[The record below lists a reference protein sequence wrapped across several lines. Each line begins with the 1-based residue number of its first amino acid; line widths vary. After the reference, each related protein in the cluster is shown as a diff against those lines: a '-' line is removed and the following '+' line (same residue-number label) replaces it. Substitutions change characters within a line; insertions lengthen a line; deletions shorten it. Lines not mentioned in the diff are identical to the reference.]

1 MKRLVI
7 PFALLAFFSTSTLAE
22 DVINHKSPYCG
33 CCSEWAKHMQ
43 QSGFTVKEVF
53 HQDMAPI
60 KTKLGVPAD
69 LVSCH
74 SAEINGYVFE
84 GHVPAQD
91 IKTFL
96 ASPPKNAK
104 GLAVPGMPMGSPGM
118 DFGEKREAYS
128 VMTFD
133 AQGHHNVFKHYQ
145 AM

>member
-1 MKRLVI
+1 MKR
-7 PFALLAFFSTSTLAE
+7 FAISLSLLALASASAMAE
-22 DVINHKSPYCG
+22 EVINHKSPYCG

-43 QSGFTVKEVF
+43 QSGFTVKEVP

-60 KTKLGVPAD
+60 KTKLGVPSD

-96 ASPPKNAK
+96 ASPPKGAK

-118 DFGEKREAYS
+118 DYGDNRQAYS
-128 VMTFD
+128 VMMFD
-133 AQGHHNVFKHYQ
+133 ENGHHQVFKDYS
-145 AM
+145 AL